1 MLIEVAEQLRCPL
14 WHEGRQYCI
23 LLPERIEDRDVRS
36 GFVACP
42 VCRRHYPIV
51 DGIPRMRHP
60 DDDAPAPVAD
70 PPSPLPAAVD
80 VAALLGVRGAGGYV
94 VLAGSAGLLA
104 DGLAAPLDGV
114 HFIVVNP
121 PDGLTGAPSRSLL
134 SGGRAFPLQSAMARG
149 VVLGDEH
156 ARAPWLGE
164 AARLLLRGLRM
175 VALAEDV
182 SCDDVERLASGNGM
196 TVGQRR

>member
-1 MLIEVAEQLRCPL
+1 MFIEVAEQLRCPL
-14 WHEGRQYCI
+14 AHESRQYCI
-23 LLPERIEDRDVRS
+23 LLPERIDDRDVRS

-42 VCRRHYPIV
+42 VCRHHYPIV
-51 DGIPRMRHP
+51 DGMPRMRHP
-60 DDDAPAPVAD
+60 DDDTPAPVAD
-70 PPSPLPAAVD
+70 PPRPLPPAVD
-80 VAALLGVRGAGGYV
+80 VAALLGLRGAGGYV
-94 VLAGSAGLLA
+94 VLAGSAGHLA
-104 DGLAAPLDGV
+104 DGLAAPLAGV
-114 HFIVVNP
+114 HLIVVNP
-121 PDGLTGAPSRSLL
+121 PDGLTSAPSRSLL

-149 VVLGDEH
+149 VVLGGEH

-182 SCDDVERLASGNGM
+182 RCDGMECLASGSGM